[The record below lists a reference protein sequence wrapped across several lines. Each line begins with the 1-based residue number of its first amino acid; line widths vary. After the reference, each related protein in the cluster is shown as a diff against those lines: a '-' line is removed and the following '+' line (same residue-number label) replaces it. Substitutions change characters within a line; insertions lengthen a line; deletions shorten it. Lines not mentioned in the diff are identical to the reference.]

1 MNDIT
6 TARGQ
11 RDAFLAT
18 IPARRLDSMTEVE
31 IKAWRDAHAA
41 YEPSWLEQPAI
52 GPMIDHVLGVFDA
65 SLVACRDVSIYRRD
79 ENGGSFVTARANDV
93 VLTGTTIDFAGVS
106 IAIHD
111 TGFSHEQVD
120 ALRIG
125 DDYAVLVHTDTD
137 KAAELHQQLRDR
149 LDAWRDAGEQLL
161 ITIDGTTVEVPASE
175 TFAYGFS
182 LSVPGGALNHVL
194 NLDALARLQ
203 VSEGGSMRS
212 PTTEIHMLT
221 ADGHE
226 ISIAP
231 VSTIDLSLQQ
241 DLDALSNMLNTDFG
255 PIYRDVVGVAD
266 TGRDAVRVPG
276 VRRVVVRARDLKPM
290 HQAYADQEAATG
302 RQAGIAAEQAA
313 IDAMPSGTDEEIALK
328 HAAQAAY
335 YDKPRP
341 EFHAP
346 DYEEGGLVDV
356 LVWEPEGP
364 VDALDLTRAAWA
376 GYVLSLKASEDLG
389 LNPRCHVTPGSLADV
404 AAAHVAA
411 IGAVATPHD
420 CVYGSDMAYWECSE
434 VTFDADTGTICI
446 VPSLGS

>member
-31 IKAWRDAHAA
+31 IKEWRDAHAA

-65 SLVACRDVSIYRRD
+65 ALVACRDVSIYRRD
-79 ENGGSFVTARANDV
+79 ENGGSFVTARPNDV
-93 VLTGTTIDFAGVS
+93 VLTGTTIDFAGLS

-125 DDYAVLVHTDTD
+125 DDYATLIHTDTE
-137 KAAELHQQLRDR
+137 KASALHDVIRAQLDG
-149 LDAWRDAGEQLL
+149 WRESGETLL
-161 ITIDGTTVEVPASE
+161 VTIDGETVEAPASE
-175 TFAYGFS
+175 VWAYGFS
-182 LSVPGGALNHVL
+182 LSIPGRIL
-194 NLDALARLQ
+194 NLDALARLHA
-203 VSEGGSMRS
+203 SEGLTMRS
-212 PTTEIHMLT
+212 PTIETVLLT

-226 ISIAP
+226 VSIAP
-231 VSTIDLSLQQ
+231 VRSLDLTREECRET
-241 DLDALSNMLNTDFG
+241 LSNMLNSDFG
-255 PIYRDVVGVAD
+255 PIYLDLIGIPD
-266 TGRDAVRVPG
+266 TGRNAVQVPG
-276 VRRVVVRARDLKPM
+276 VRRVVVQARDLKPM

-313 IDAMPSGTDEEIALK
+313 IDAMPAGTDEEIALK
-328 HAAQAAY
+328 HAAQAAH

-341 EFHAP
+341 EYHAP
-346 DYEEGGLVDV
+346 TYEEGGLIDV
-356 LVWEPEGP
+356 LVWEPKGP

-389 LNPRCHVTPGSLADV
+389 LNPRCHVTPGGLADV
-404 AAAHVAA
+404 AAAHVAD

-420 CVYGSDMAYWECSE
+420 CVYGSDMAYWECSQ
-434 VTFDADTGTICI
+434 VSFDADTGTIVI